1 MSLPEVSDR
10 DWFQSSPHQTLDE
23 VLSYPQCCS
32 VTALATPPD
41 SLWRPVRRRPHTM
54 DPTRSSNR
62 AGSIITS
69 IITSFQSSWLV
80 VVLAFRLVYFESCAV
95 LWRGLLL
102 RHEYRDTYSIV
113 TPEATEYSKLR
124 IVNDSIVKL
133 LGFVLDPELTWD
145 AASQAT
151 IQGAVY
157 PEETQETFDRGYSL
171 GTSLRW

>member
-1 MSLPEVSDR
+1 MLFSHGSGD
-10 DWFQSSPHQTLDE
+10 SSGLF
-23 VLSYPQCCS
+23 
-32 VTALATPPD
+32 VTPGT
-41 SLWRPVRRRPHTM
+41 HTM

-80 VVLAFRLVYFESCAV
+80 AVLAFRLVYFESCAV

-102 RHEYRDTYSIV
+102 RQEYLDTYSVV
-113 TPEATEYSKLR
+113 TPEATVYSKLR
-124 IVNDSIVKL
+124 IVNDSRVKL
-133 LGFVLDPELTWD
+133 LDPELTWD
-145 AASQAT
+145 AVSQAT